1 MNKSDADLSQFAA
14 FIGID
19 WADKKHDVCLQIPGA
34 LEREFS
40 FLPHKVAAIDAW
52 ARGLRERFG
61 SRPVAVCLELAQGP
75 IVSALLNHDFFVLF
89 PVQPQA
95 LANYRRTFTT
105 SRAKDDPT
113 DAELA
118 VDFLTKHPEALHPL
132 RRERTEI
139 RALQR
144 LVQDR
149 RDFVHDTTRTTNRL
163 TFALKAYFPQVL
175 EWFRERNTAVFCDF
189 LTRWPTLRSVQAETD
204 DALTAFFHDHHLR
217 YSSVIARR
225 IQAIRAE
232 CPLTEDPAVVEPNL
246 MVVAT
251 LVAQLRQLIAAV
263 ARFDHRI
270 AELCDKVADYQ
281 IFRSLPGAASTLAP
295 RLLAAFGEQRD
306 RFDGA
311 PAVQKYVGIAPV
323 TERSGQKHWVH
334 WRLSCPKFI
343 RQTFVEW
350 AGETVPR
357 SFWAR
362 AFYDHQRQKGAS
374 RNAAL
379 RALAF
384 KWIRILY
391 RCWVDRVPYDESK
404 YLSALQRRRSPL
416 LQFIAAEPVA

>member
-1 MNKSDADLSQFAA
+1 M
-14 FIGID
+14 
-19 WADKKHDVCLQIPGA
+19 
-34 LEREFS
+34 
-40 FLPHKVAAIDAW
+40 
-52 ARGLRERFG
+52 
-61 SRPVAVCLELAQGP
+61 AQGP

-95 LANYRRTFTT
+95 LSNYRRTFTT

-204 DALTAFFHDHHLR
+204 D
-217 YSSVIARR
+217 
-225 IQAIRAE
+225 
-232 CPLTEDPAVVEPNL
+232 VVEPNL

-311 PAVQKYVGIAPV
+311 PALQKYVGIAPV